1 MRRRMVL
8 RFAIVSK
15 DSDFREGS
23 FAEGHPPKVIW
34 LAVGNA
40 GTAEITG
47 LLRRERDRI
56 ESFKKQ
62 IDGSL
67 LILSS
72 DANVV

>member
-40 GTAEITG
+40 GTAEITDYYG
-47 LLRRERDRI
+47 
-56 ESFKKQ
+56 
-62 IDGSL
+62 
-67 LILSS
+67 
-72 DANVV
+72 ANEIASNHSRNKSMVPC